1 MEAIPQSRFPFPEY
15 VKFTAKLSYHG
26 GGGGG
31 GRGGFKEV

>member
-1 MEAIPQSRFPFPEY
+1 MEAIPQSRFPFPGH

-31 GRGGFKEV
+31 GRSGFKEV